1 MARTRMG
8 KSTLM
13 HHLVSHRMRQKAA
26 GRDDDAIIV
35 VDPHAD
41 LVDGILEQ
49 VPESL
54 ANRVRLI
61 DLADPRGAPGINLL
75 DTRIFTD
82 RDRTAD
88 SVVRVARGLWDQ
100 WGPRMQ
106 SILEFVVKTLHE
118 ANETLDA
125 DKQFTILDGLK
136 LLTNAPLRNEILG
149 RVTDPYI
156 LEWWVN
162 AFSGWSR
169 DYRADSLAPVQTRL
183 SYYSSSRRARAILG
197 QSRSTIDIRR
207 TILDGGILLVSTSQG
222 VVGRDVAALV
232 GSSLLNLADSVIRE
246 QGALSLEKRRG
257 ALVVVDEMQSMPG
270 VDYESMLS
278 ELGKFGASFILATQS
293 LEKLDDLSPTM
304 RGTLLAN
311 VGCLAAFQVAGS
323 DARQLVWELGKD
335 RITEEDIV
343 SLPVHHCYVRATV
356 EKERM
361 PTFSMMVRKPEGGD
375 PARAARIRDLTSSYV
390 TSHDE
395 ISLQQAD
402 ARQRVE
408 EWQEATEELK
418 ENRKQ
423 GQKGKTQK
431 KAGRGKG
438 QKPGG
443 ASRKDVRSRR
453 LLGPSKEAAG
463 DDKSQGVDGQ

>member
-1 MARTRMG
+1 MGTTTAGRPREIRFPEDLLRRHHLYVARTRMG

-278 ELGKFGASFILATQS
+278 ELGKVRGLLHPGHPEPGEAGRPLTHHAGNPPCQRGMPGRVPGGRVRRTPAGVGTGQGPDHRGGHRFPSRAS
-293 LEKLDDLSPTM
+293 
-304 RGTLLAN
+304 LL
-311 VGCLAAFQVAGS
+311 
-323 DARQLVWELGKD
+323 R
-335 RITEEDIV
+335 
-343 SLPVHHCYVRATV
+343 
-356 EKERM
+356 
-361 PTFSMMVRKPEGGD
+361 EGYGG
-375 PARAARIRDLTSSYV
+375 
-390 TSHDE
+390 E
-395 ISLQQAD
+395 GAD
-402 ARQRVE
+402 AHVLHDGEKARGGRPGEGRQDTRPHI
-408 EWQEATEELK
+408 LL
-418 ENRKQ
+418 R
-423 GQKGKTQK
+423 
-431 KAGRGKG
+431 
-438 QKPGG
+438 
-443 ASRKDVRSRR
+443 DVPR
-453 LLGPSKEAAG
+453 
-463 DDKSQGVDGQ
+463 